1 LLHIRIK
8 FLVIAGAETQLPVSF
23 RHLILPEKNPP
34 PTELL
39 DLQPLPITAL
49 RNPTLE
55 ALYTDKFKQ
64 FNPIQTQVFNAVF
77 NSDDNI
83 FVGAPTGSG
92 KTTIAEF
99 AVLRLF
105 LQDPEGR
112 CVYLVA
118 KDALAQ
124 IVYNDW
130 AKKFAS
136 VLDKRVC
143 LLLLC

>member
-1 LLHIRIK
+1 M
-8 FLVIAGAETQLPVSF
+8 SF

-143 LLLLC
+143 SLLLYFPCKFNFCVSRLSC